1 MAATRAFETQGFFE
15 PLSTLTGGRL
25 SPVGTFP
32 KGFVV
37 FQANNKTL
45 TQADWKCVT
54 SSLKDSSFAALQ
66 WHHWATASFHRL
78 SRIRFSPL
86 HIISCSGEHI
96 SAWNHAGVC
105 VCVFVRDNMEVWLY
119 VLVKHCQK
127 LYLKAAVWNAA
138 CSLSLWEFTFVN
150 LVCDTQKHCK
160 GDNWRLVSCAI
171 ANYLMM
177 QYTLYNTIC
186 HNSVHCFASQ
196 FNLIGIEV
204 GMKWLPVW
212 W

>member
-1 MAATRAFETQGFFE
+1 MAATRVFETQGFFK

-86 HIISCSGEHI
+86 HIISCSGAHI
-96 SAWNHAGVC
+96 SAWNHAG

-127 LYLKAAVWNAA
+127 LYLKAVVWNAA
-138 CSLSLWEFTFVN
+138 CSLSLWESTFVN

-177 QYTLYNTIC
+177 RYTLYNTIYVIIQYIAL
-186 HNSVHCFASQ
+186 HH
-196 FNLIGIEV
+196 NLI
-204 GMKWLPVW
+204 WLELK
-212 W
+212 